1 MPPQTS
7 AAVRLA
13 PFMSSKG
20 IETLQRGMGRDAVV
34 TLPGGHRFNTRLI
47 GDDGKYG
54 MNNCLL
60 GQGGDNDM
68 TVTAPGMKSRLYPTF
83 KNMTTNFVLATKYG
97 PSAAVLVLQLA
108 ISVTRSAIVDLTQ
121 LNDAVDLTKD
131 GEAAEVGVVTAFNG
145 NVKVPPGFQYT
156 DLFTQLTGRN
166 A

>member
-1 MPPQTS
+1 
-7 AAVRLA
+7 
-13 PFMSSKG
+13 
-20 IETLQRGMGRDAVV
+20 
-34 TLPGGHRFNTRLI
+34 
-47 GDDGKYG
+47 
-54 MNNCLL
+54 
-60 GQGGDNDM
+60 M